1 LTACWPELADCGNDG
16 ISATQIGSDDYL
28 LVEKGNI
35 MKSIAFAV
43 AAFAI
48 VLPSI
53 ATLLPKQEV
62 RACSAAEWIWDTLVQ
77 DIGCT
82 AP

>member
-1 LTACWPELADCGNDG
+1 MKSESPQTSC
-16 ISATQIGSDDYL
+16 DDYFL
-28 LVEKGNI
+28 MEKGNI

-43 AAFAI
+43 AAFAV
-48 VLPSI
+48 VLPSV
-53 ATLLPKQEV
+53 AALLPKHEV

>member
-1 LTACWPELADCGNDG
+1 M
-16 ISATQIGSDDYL
+16 
-28 LVEKGNI
+28 EKGNI

-43 AAFAI
+43 AAFAV
-48 VLPSI
+48 VLPSV
-53 ATLLPKQEV
+53 AALLPKHEV